1 MLETN
6 CPIIFVLVDIGLN
19 FNGVFSNEIFSFILG
34 LVHVEGELNAST
46 LREGGD
52 KEVDGTFGHNH
63 RILAIDLFEV
73 GLDGK
78 ASLVELLLA

>member
-1 MLETN
+1 VLETN

-63 RILAIDLFEV
+63 HILAIDLFEV

>member
-52 KEVDGTFGHNH
+52 KEVDGTLTF
-63 RILAIDLFEV
+63 L
-73 GLDGK
+73 K
-78 ASLVELLLA
+78 LVSMGRRVSSNFCWPDWRTNYL